1 MASSEGEIKVNSSKS
16 SDVVNG
22 NSTDVV
28 CYNFT
33 NRIFI
38 LLTQFQRPG
47 TMVIEVFGILVSF
60 TPCPLLAEFMK
71 PIHIEKQDS
80 CQDVYSNQDIIDIS
94 TDVLLGVDDPIYQ
107 VYAKKIASVVFKET
121 KKPILLAIALKD
133 KSPPSIPLLSGLV
146 LKNNVWSY

>member
-47 TMVIEVFGILVSF
+47 TM
-60 TPCPLLAEFMK
+60 
-71 PIHIEKQDS
+71 IHIEKQDS